1 MHKKQEM
8 AAILEKSSL
17 NLYKTV
23 TSSLNNGGAVTFQ
36 IKDALDFVFYNKDA
50 NEIEFLSHL
59 FRTNS
64 LTQEALE
71 CFFKHMMFNKETAS
85 SFVQWQREKSSF
97 IT

>member
-23 TSSLNNGGAVTFQ
+23 TSSLDNGGAVTFQ
-36 IKDALDFVFYNKDA
+36 MQDALEFVFYNKDT

-59 FRTNS
+59 FRTQS

-71 CFFKHMMFNKETAS
+71 CFFKHMMFNKETARH
-85 SFVQWQREKSSF
+85 FVQWQRTKSSF
-97 IT
+97 VA

>member
-1 MHKKQEM
+1 MYKEQEM

-23 TSSLNNGGAVTFQ
+23 TSSLDNGGAVTFQ
-36 IKDALDFVFYNKDA
+36 MQDALEFVFYNKDA

-59 FRTNS
+59 FQTQS

-71 CFFKHMMFNKETAS
+71 CFFKHMMFNKETARQ
-85 SFVQWQREKSSF
+85 FVQWQRARSSF
-97 IT
+97 IA